1 MDKLYNSPWFTKFIA
16 FAFAILLFTYVNY
29 ENNSKLLTTNPL
41 NGVSTS
47 SSKIITN
54 LPIVVDIDQ
63 DKYFVSG
70 FPETASIE
78 ISGPTNI
85 VSQTSANKAF
95 DIAAQNLDEL
105 GVGTHTINLV
115 AEGLSS
121 DLNYTITPSKIA
133 IEIKEKRVE
142 SFKVQVIFDES
153 KLAKGYIAEEPVLNY
168 DTVEVSGAVST
179 IEKIESIQAVVPLSE
194 EIKTDFKKIVSVEAL
209 DANGNQLDVI
219 IDPKEVT
226 VSIGIKLNSK
236 SVPVKLIKSGVSE
249 TDYDYELGIED
260 EENTVVDLM
269 GTPEI
274 LSNLS
279 SFPLEVDVTGIKET
293 TTKEVDLP
301 LVEGL
306 SSITPEKIKIRI
318 TVSKNDKPKST
329 EEKSTEEKSMES
341 SKESNKDDKNAESTS
356 SPAANSS
363 SSEKQAVK
371 ESSLSSEEKLD
382 SSKLNE
388 NKESLTN
395 PSSLDSSNQ

>member
-1 MDKLYNSPWFTKFIA
+1 MEKLYNSPWFTKFIA

-95 DIAAQNLDEL
+95 DITAQNLDEL

-115 AEGLSS
+115 PEGLSS

-142 SFKVQVIFDES
+142 SFNVQVVYDES

-179 IEKIESIQAVVPLSE
+179 IEKIESVQAVLPLSE
-194 EIKTDFKKIVSVEAL
+194 ETKTDFKKIVPVEAL
-209 DANGNQLDVI
+209 DVNGNQLDVI

-236 SVPVKLIKSGVSE
+236 SVPVKLIKSGLSE

-260 EENTVVDLM
+260 EGNTVVNLI

-306 SSITPEKIKIRI
+306 SSITPEKITIRI
-318 TVSKNDKPKST
+318 TVSKNDKQKSS
-329 EEKSTEEKSMES
+329 EEKSTES

-356 SPAANSS
+356 SPAENFS

-382 SSKLNE
+382 SSKVNE
-388 NKESLTN
+388 KKESLTN
-395 PSSLDSSNQ
+395 PSSLDSSN

>member
-1 MDKLYNSPWFTKFIA
+1 MEKLYNSPWFTKFIA

-95 DIAAQNLDEL
+95 DITAQNLDEL

-133 IEIKEKRVE
+133 IEIKEKRIE
-142 SFKVQVIFDES
+142 SFKVQVVFDES

-194 EIKTDFKKIVSVEAL
+194 ETKTDFKKIVPVEAL

-260 EENTVVDLM
+260 EENTVVNLT
-269 GTPEI
+269 GAPEI
-274 LSNLS
+274 LSDLS
-279 SFPLEVDVTGIKET
+279 SFPFEVDVTGIKET

-306 SSITPEKIKIRI
+306 SSITPEKITIRI
-318 TVSKNDKPKST
+318 TVSKKDKQKSS
-329 EEKSTEEKSMES
+329 EEKSTES
-341 SKESNKDDKNAESTS
+341 SKESNKDEKNTESTS
-356 SPAANSS
+356 SPATNSS
-363 SSEKQAVK
+363 SSEKQAAK

-395 PSSLDSSNQ
+395 SSSLDSSNQ